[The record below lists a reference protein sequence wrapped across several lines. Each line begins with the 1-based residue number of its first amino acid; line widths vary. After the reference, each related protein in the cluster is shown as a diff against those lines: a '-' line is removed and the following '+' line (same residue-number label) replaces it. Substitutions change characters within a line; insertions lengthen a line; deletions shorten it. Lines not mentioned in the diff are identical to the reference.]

1 MSNSDLVQYIKKS
14 PNKTSMSNK
23 VIKKIT
29 IHHMAGNLSV
39 EQCGNVFANSSR
51 KASSN
56 YGIGSDGRVGL
67 YVDEK
72 DRAWTSSNAQN
83 DCQAVTIEVANDTL
97 DPNWTV
103 SDVAYNKLIDLC
115 VDICKRN
122 NIKKLNWTGDASGNL
137 TCHYMF
143 AKTLCPG
150 PYLKGRMNEIAE
162 TVNKRLN
169 VQSNSKKIKKDMT
182 VKEIY
187 NYFINKGLTP
197 YGACGLLGNLQAESG
212 IRANNLQNSFESKF
226 NLSDEE
232 YTEKMQSFI
241 DRNKLEEFYSDK
253 AGFGAAQWTFWLRKK
268 NLAEYSVKV
277 GHTIDSMQ
285 MQMEFL
291 YNELCTSYQSVLN
304 VLKKSNNLKEC
315 SDCVLTQFEK
325 PKDQSELVKEARLK
339 NSLYFY
345 NVLVEDKVNDSHL
358 YNVPFTVKVEIKTL
372 NIRRGPSTNYA
383 INGKCPIGKY
393 TVIEVKSGAGSVKG
407 WGKLKSGAGWISL
420 DHVKII

>member
-1 MSNSDLVQYIKKS
+1 MSNSNLVNYKKIS
-14 PNKTSMSNK
+14 PNKTNMNNK
-23 VIKKIT
+23 IIKKIT

-39 EQCGNVFANSSR
+39 EQCGNVFADSSR
-51 KASSN
+51 RASSN

-67 YVDEK
+67 YVEEK

-83 DCQAVTIEVANDTL
+83 DCQAVTIEVANNTL

-122 NIKKLNWTGDASGNL
+122 NIKKLNWTGDANGNL

-150 PYLKGRMNEIAE
+150 PYLKGCMSEIAE

-169 VQSNSKKIKKDMT
+169 VQSNNKKIKKDMSI
-182 VKEIY
+182 KEIY
-187 NYFINKGLTP
+187 NYFISKSLTP
-197 YGACGLLGNLQAESG
+197 CGVCGLLGNLQAESG

-226 NLSDEE
+226 NLSDEA

-241 DRNKLEEFYSDK
+241 DKNKLEEFYSDK
-253 AGFGAAQWTFWLRKK
+253 AGYGLAQWTFWNRKK
-268 NLAEYSVKV
+268 ALAEYSVKV

-285 MQMEFL
+285 MQVEFL
-291 YNELCTSYQSVLN
+291 YNELCTSYKSVLN
-304 VLKKSNNLKEC
+304 VLTTSNSISEC
-315 SDCVLTQFEK
+315 SNCVLTQFEK
-325 PKDQSELVKEARLK
+325 PKIQDDIVKNTRIK
-339 NSLYFY
+339 NSLAFY
-345 NVLVEDKVNDSHL
+345 DKLVSNKKDEELK
-358 YNVPFTVKVEIKTL
+358 VPFTVKVEIKTL

-383 INGKCPIGKY
+383 ITGKCPVGKY
-393 TVIEVKSGAGSVKG
+393 TIIEVKKDISSDKG

-420 DHVKII
+420 DHVKIL